1 VLGIFF
7 LLASDFPFRAYNM
20 KGTHER
26 TAARAAL
33 TCTRW
38 RETVR
43 LSQDIQRLLDGW
55 EFEPDQLQVR
65 FITGDDGRE
74 KIQMRIDLGLIQLE
88 TSGRPHG
95 ERPEGHESLLE
106 YFESK
111 AQEAAL
117 SGSTFS
123 LGPEDCARLMREGLQ
138 YYHRYLS
145 AFHLERYEIVA
156 LDTMRNLRLFAF
168 VGRYAARQRDKLEF
182 DKYRPYVQ
190 MMSTRAKASLAL
202 AEGDHRQALS
212 LIDAGI
218 KAIRK
223 FLKEYKQEERE
234 DECAELK
241 SLLNWRRE
249 VKRDRPLEPLERLE
263 QQLELSVV
271 REDYEE
277 AARLRDQIR
286 VLRGDDPQ

>member
-1 VLGIFF
+1 VGGRRRI
-7 LLASDFPFRAYNM
+7 
-20 KGTHER
+20 
-26 TAARAAL
+26 ARRPYADAN
-33 TCTRW
+33 RW
-38 RETVR
+38 RENVR

-55 EFEPDQLQVR
+55 EFEPDELQVR
-65 FITGDDGRE
+65 FITGDNGRE

-88 TSGRPHG
+88 TSGRPDG
-95 ERPEGHESLLE
+95 ERPEGYESLLE
-106 YFESK
+106 YYEAK
-111 AQEAAL
+111 ANEAAQ
-117 SGSTFS
+117 SGKIFS
-123 LGPEDCARLMREGLQ
+123 LAPEDCSKLMREGLQ

-145 AFHLERYEIVA
+145 AFHLERYEIVT
-156 LDTMRNLRLFAF
+156 LDTLRNLRLFAF
-168 VGRYAARQRDKLEF
+168 VGQHAARQRDKLEF

-190 MMSTRAKASLAL
+190 MMLTRARASVAL
-202 AEGDHRQALS
+202 KDGDHKEALS

-223 FLKEYKQEERE
+223 FLREYKQEDRE
-234 DECAELK
+234 HECPELK
-241 SLLNWRRE
+241 SLLNWRRD

-271 REDYEE
+271 KEDYEQ